1 MPTPTLQEQLDAA
14 YAARLKILSSG
25 EELGLDG
32 GNLRRANLD
41 TINKTITSLEN
52 QIARQA
58 RPRGS
63 LTPALADFGGGA

>member
-25 EELGLDG
+25 EEFGIAG
-32 GNLRRANLD
+32 RNMRRADLEAV
-41 TINKTITSLEN
+41 NKTITSLEN

-63 LTPALADFGGGA
+63 LTPALADFGGCA